1 MSFLLTLPGMVVTG
15 FVAALILGMVFAR
28 HWKAVGCA
36 LTALAAAFAA
46 VRLVTAPGSQLFD
59 IFFAALWAAIG
70 AFPGAAIGSWIYRRF
85 RPSA

>member
-1 MSFLLTLPGMVVTG
+1 MSFLLTLPGMVATG
-15 FVAALILGMVFAR
+15 FVAGLILGMAFANQ
-28 HWKAVGCA
+28 WKTVGCA

-70 AFPGAAIGSWIYRRF
+70 AFPGAAVGSWIYSRLRRS
-85 RPSA
+85 P